1 MPDSLAAFIEHARS
15 RGMDHATIRMLLLS
29 AGWKEKEIARA
40 LSAQAL
46 DLPVPTPPDVGGA
59 REAFLHLV
67 AFASLYA
74 AVIAALSLTFSYIN
88 LLIPDPAVTAFASDR
103 RDLVRASIRWA
114 LSSLLVSVPVF
125 LWLSTLLVREMRA
138 TPDRARSPVRRWLT
152 YLTLF
157 LASLALAGDV
167 TVLVSG
173 LLEGELSLRFLL
185 KALAVAVVAGGGFAY
200 YFQSLRLEP
209 EAHAH
214 TRLHRRAGIGV
225 AAAFVLLAGVG
236 LTIVG
241 SPGAERQRRFDERRV
256 EDLRTI
262 YGEVL
267 NQVVGADWRN
277 PQVSPV
283 LRGPL
288 PPTLDAVA
296 SRAMRQRPRAVD
308 PATGTPYGYEVTGAS
323 TFRLC
328 ATFDAVR
335 DDSADLVW
343 NHPAGAHCFDFDA
356 LSPVR

>member
-1 MPDSLAAFIEHARS
+1 MPDALAAFIEHART

-74 AVIAALSLTFSYIN
+74 AVIAALSLAFDGIN
-88 LLIPDPAVTAFASDR
+88 LLVPDPAVTAFASDR
-103 RDLVRASIRWA
+103 RDMVRASIRWS
-114 LSSLLVSVPVF
+114 LSALLVAFPVF
-125 LWLSTLLVREMRA
+125 LWLSALLVRELRES
-138 TPDRARSPVRRWLT
+138 PDRARSPVRRWLT
-152 YLTLF
+152 YVTLF
-157 LASLALAGDV
+157 VASLALAGDV
-167 TVLVSG
+167 TVLVAAV
-173 LLEGELSLRFLL
+173 LEGELSLRFLL

-209 EAHAH
+209 EAHAG
-214 TRLHRRAGIGV
+214 TRLHRRAGIG
-225 AAAFVLLAGVG
+225 ALAAFVLLVVG
-236 LTIVG
+236 GLAVAG

-262 YGEVL
+262 YGELL

-277 PQVSPV
+277 PQVAPV

-288 PPTLDAVA
+288 PPSLDDVA
-296 SRAMRQRPRAVD
+296 TRAMRQRPRVAD
-308 PATGTPYGYEVTGAS
+308 PATGAPYEYEVTGAS
-323 TFRLC
+323 SFRLC

-335 DDSADLVW
+335 DDPNDLVW
-343 NHPAGAHCFDFDA
+343 NHPAGRHCFDFDA
-356 LSPVR
+356 LNPVR